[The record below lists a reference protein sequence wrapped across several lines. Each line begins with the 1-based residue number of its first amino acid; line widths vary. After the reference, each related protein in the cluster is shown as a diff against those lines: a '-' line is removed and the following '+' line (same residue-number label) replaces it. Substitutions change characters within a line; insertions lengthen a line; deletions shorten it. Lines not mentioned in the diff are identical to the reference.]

1 VSALPPG
8 GTPFEVTAQR
18 RTVRGTHWGEG
29 PVVYLVHGWSGRGA
43 QLGTF
48 VEPLVVLGHQVV
60 LFDAPSH
67 GSSDPGPNGA
77 RTTDA
82 LEFGRAFDAVA
93 ARFGPASAVIA
104 HSMGAM
110 VAVLT
115 LKYGWLSTDRLV
127 MLAPMV
133 RLSTQRDA
141 VWSELGVGP
150 RTARA
155 ANRLMERRVGHPVAE
170 FDLATLIPE
179 VEQVPTLIVHDL
191 NDPRTSYD
199 ESKQLAADLPA
210 QLMSTAGLGHQGV
223 LRDPKVLKTVVEFVS
238 ERDADEPRPGRSG
251 IRSGH
256 DHSRT
261 PARRRRRGT
270 ARVHLDD
277 GVDHLEAAG
286 DVEAVR
292 SGVAG

>member
-1 VSALPPG
+1 MSEDKSTIVRTIRAAFGVGELVAPRLTARAANALWFRLPRPRPVSALPPG

-43 QLGTF
+43 QLGSF
-48 VEPLVVLGHQVV
+48 VEPLVALGHRVV
-60 LFDAPSH
+60 LFDATSH
-67 GSSDPGPNGA
+67 GSSDPGPRGPK
-77 RTTDA
+77 TTDA

-93 ARFGPASAVIA
+93 ARFGPANAVIA

-115 LKYGWLSTDRLV
+115 FKYGWLSTDRLV

-141 VWSELGVGP
+141 AWSELGVGP
-150 RTARA
+150 RTARTA
-155 ANRLMERRVGHPVAE
+155 DRLMERRIGHQVSE
-170 FDLATLIPE
+170 FDLATLTAE

-199 ESKQLAADLPA
+199 ESVQLAADSPA
-210 QLMSTAGLGHQGV
+210 QLMTTVGLGHQGV
-223 LRDPKVLKTVVEFVS
+223 LRDPKVLKTVVEFIGLR
-238 ERDADEPRPGRSG
+238 EDEE
-251 IRSGH
+251 
-256 DHSRT
+256 
-261 PARRRRRGT
+261 
-270 ARVHLDD
+270 L
-277 GVDHLEAAG
+277 AA
-286 DVEAVR
+286 A
-292 SGVAG
+292 

>member
-1 VSALPPG
+1 MSSDKSTIVRIIRAAFGVGELLAPRLTARAANALWFRLPPPRRVSALPDG
-8 GTPFEVTAQR
+8 GTPFEVTTQR
-18 RTVRGTHWGEG
+18 RTVRGMHWGEG

-43 QLGTF
+43 QLGNF
-48 VEPLVVLGHQVV
+48 VEPLVALGHRVV

-67 GSSDPGPNGA
+67 GSSDPGRYGP

-110 VAVLT
+110 VSVLT
-115 LKYGWLSTDRLV
+115 FKYGWLSTDRLV
-127 MLAPMV
+127 LLAPMV

-155 ANRLMERRVGHPVAE
+155 ADRLMERRIGHQVSE
-170 FDLATLIPE
+170 FDLATLMPE
-179 VEQVPTLIVHDL
+179 VERVPTLIVHDL

-199 ESKQLAADLPA
+199 ESVQLAADLPA
-210 QLMSTAGLGHQGV
+210 QLKSTVGLGHQGV
-223 LRDPKVLKTVVEFVS
+223 LRDPKVLNTVIEFVS
-238 ERDADEPRPGRSG
+238 DRDDEE
-251 IRSGH
+251 
-256 DHSRT
+256 
-261 PARRRRRGT
+261 
-270 ARVHLDD
+270 L
-277 GVDHLEAAG
+277 AA
-286 DVEAVR
+286 A
-292 SGVAG
+292 

>member
-1 VSALPPG
+1 MSSENSTIVRTIRAAFDVGELVAPRLTARAANALWFRLPAPRPVSALPPG
-8 GTPFEVTAQR
+8 GTPFEVKAQR
-18 RTVRGTHWGEG
+18 RTVRGMHWGEG

-48 VEPLVVLGHQVV
+48 VEPLVALGHQVV

-67 GSSDPGPNGA
+67 GSSDPGPTGP

-115 LKYGWLSTDRLV
+115 FKYGWLSTDRLV

-141 VWSELGVGP
+141 AWSELGVGP

-155 ANRLMERRVGHPVAE
+155 ADRLMERRIGHQVSE
-170 FDLATLIPE
+170 FDLATLMTQ

-199 ESKQLAADLPA
+199 ESVQLAADVPA
-210 QLMSTAGLGHQGV
+210 QLMTTVGLGHQGV
-223 LRDPKVLKTVVEFVS
+223 LRDPKVVNTVVEFVGD
-238 ERDADEPRPGRSG
+238 RDE
-251 IRSGH
+251 
-256 DHSRT
+256 
-261 PARRRRRGT
+261 
-270 ARVHLDD
+270 
-277 GVDHLEAAG
+277 EALA
-286 DVEAVR
+286 A
-292 SGVAG
+292 A